1 MKTAVYINTFA
12 KMANY
17 DLESLSKYGI
27 NQIAI
32 VSEDEYEKFN
42 NAYKKYFSNI
52 YSCPIQSKDDF
63 EKISFDF
70 AKNIVQ
76 EQLNLNNEVRIICL
90 SEDNLLVS
98 AKLRDEFNIPGLRFD
113 VAVPFR
119 NKIIMKNVLKSKNIR
134 VPHYSKFDNDKAK
147 DPSNYFENLSEKM
160 GLPFVAKPTSFLGG
174 LGVVMIDSVKS
185 FTEFCKSSLI
195 EAEYEVEE
203 FIAGTL
209 FHCDSI
215 RKGGKT
221 IFSVCSEY
229 NNPNFDFQLGKPV
242 ISMPLVQDDPLAKRI
257 SFFNETVLDALDY
270 EQGVSHHEL
279 FLTKNDKLI
288 FLEIAARS
296 PGVVTPMYRHAF
308 NIGMEDIGFLIEMDI
323 PFELNVTQKNYF
335 TGIFPVIPGK
345 VDKLINPSLK
355 SKYEI
360 KWVVK
365 EGDLINSS
373 KSVRDKSAS
382 ITAWNDDYS
391 ELREDFD
398 LLRDFQSI
406 SIFSNI
412 KR

>member
-1 MKTAVYINTFA
+1 MKTAIYINTFA

-52 YSCPIQSKDDF
+52 FSCPIQSKDDF

-70 AKNIVQ
+70 ARNIVQ
-76 EQLNLNNEVRIICL
+76 QQINLNADVRIICL
-90 SEDNLLVS
+90 SEDNLLVA
-98 AKLRDEFNIPGLRFD
+98 AKLRDEFNIPGLKFD

-134 VPHYSKFDNDKAK
+134 VPHYSKLDNEKAK
-147 DPSNYFENLSEKM
+147 DPSNYFEDLSEKL
-160 GLPFVAKPTSFLGG
+160 GLPFIAKPTSFLGG
-174 LGVVMIDSVKS
+174 LGVVVIDSVIA
-185 FTEFCKSSLI
+185 FTEFCKNSPI

-215 RKGGKT
+215 RKDGKT
-221 IFSVCSEY
+221 IFSVSSEY

-242 ISMPLVQDDPLAKRI
+242 ISMPLKNDDPLAKRI
-257 SFFNETVLDALDY
+257 FSFNETVLDALNY
-270 EQGVSHHEL
+270 ERGVSHHEL
-279 FLTKNDKLI
+279 FLTKNDELI

-296 PGVVTPMYRHAF
+296 PGVVTPMYRRAF

-323 PFELNVTQKNYF
+323 PFELNLTQKNYF
-335 TGIFPVIPGK
+335 TGIFPIIPGRI
-345 VDKLINPSLK
+345 DKLIDPPLK
-355 SKYEI
+355 SKFEI

-365 EGDLINSS
+365 EGDVINAS

-382 ITAWNDDYS
+382 ITAWNDNYV
-391 ELREDFD
+391 ELKQDFD
-398 LLRDFQSI
+398 LLRDFKSVLV
-406 SIFSNI
+406 FYNVA
-412 KR
+412 